1 VTGLGPPINITLV
14 KLTAISAVV
23 TWSPPDHFTDRDIKF
38 LVYYKK
44 VPGMTSRQNVNEKNH
59 ALLTSL
65 QPFTKYRV
73 YVKAVLHDEDLNG
86 QVTKYQNTSS
96 YFRFQTP
103 QQAPSAPVNVN
114 FHSVT
119 AHSAVIFW
127 SKPWQPN
134 GQLSYYALHYMAG
147 SSQTCNMSQS
157 AVFRVLS
164 QSTEVRLF
172 HLEPFTPYCIWVTAV
187 NIRIKDGQ
195 HLISNSS
202 NMISL
207 KTLET
212 VIPPPCNVTVDNI
225 QAHSVLVKWQISTHL
240 NNSDVFYQILVYKYT
255 GNLQLADW
263 ILMQTINSSDSHQQQ
278 IVDQLVPNTLY
289 HVAIQT
295 VSKKINGRQTTS
307 QPYNIS
313 FRTTNES
320 MQSSFTANNTQL
332 GFDSSSISALISVT
346 VEATKVYLNW
356 SHVQPTGKD
365 MVYYRVI
372 MKELHSS
379 PVSLPNMVIETGDV
393 YIVRDQ
399 KTWLRV
405 SGLKP
410 YQQYRAR
417 LELVTVNPTG
427 HTVERLGAVSF
438 VTQEDGMY
446 NIICQVY
453 VHGDQLSP

>member
-1 VTGLGPPINITLV
+1 MKNHRGRMHVYDNGTLTIIGVKMSDSGMVTCHAKNILGKVERTSIIRVHKPVLRRCAPPIATFKTSSSIAVQFNCPSGNLSDPYECHVSSYRVKYQDTRKSNEVKGKLQVISASTVITGLEQFVSYMIQVQAVYNAPYCHKSRVKFSNPVTVKTRPVGLGPPINITLV

-212 VIPPPCNVTVDNI
+212 GP
-225 QAHSVLVKWQISTHL
+225 
-240 NNSDVFYQILVYKYT
+240 F
-255 GNLQLADW
+255 
-263 ILMQTINSSDSHQQQ
+263 
-278 IVDQLVPNTLY
+278 TLFF
-289 HVAIQT
+289 Q
-295 VSKKINGRQTTS
+295 
-307 QPYNIS
+307 
-313 FRTTNES
+313 FR
-320 MQSSFTANNTQL
+320 
-332 GFDSSSISALISVT
+332 
-346 VEATKVYLNW
+346 
-356 SHVQPTGKD
+356 
-365 MVYYRVI
+365 
-372 MKELHSS
+372 
-379 PVSLPNMVIETGDV
+379 
-393 YIVRDQ
+393 
-399 KTWLRV
+399 
-405 SGLKP
+405 
-410 YQQYRAR
+410 
-417 LELVTVNPTG
+417 
-427 HTVERLGAVSF
+427 
-438 VTQEDGMY
+438 
-446 NIICQVY
+446 
-453 VHGDQLSP
+453 